1 MKICFVGFGNIAQ
14 AIIEGLLKSGISSK
28 NIACIERN
36 QEKIEL
42 LKEKNLRMMQLEN
55 LASGSFDLIVL
66 AVKPKDALKTEK
78 DIFDSAPESILITVV
93 AGIAL
98 NKYSKPDSVIR
109 SMPNTACAFGKGITA
124 LYANDQKS
132 HGFKNA
138 NELFSKTGHVLA
150 PVSYTHLTLPTK
162 RIV

>member
-1 MKICFVGFGNIAQ
+1 MNICFVGYGNIAQ
-14 AIIEGLLKSGISSK
+14 AIIGGLLKSGMSTE

-36 QEKIEL
+36 KQKIEL
-42 LKEKNLRMMQLEN
+42 LKEKNLRMIQLEN
-55 LASGSFDLIVL
+55 LASENFDLILL

-78 DIFDSAPESILITVV
+78 DIFDNAPESILITVV

-98 NKYSKPDSVIR
+98 NKYSKPGSIIR

-124 LYANDQKS
+124 LYADNQKS

-138 NELFSKTGHVLA
+138 NKLFSRTGHVLA
-150 PVSYTHLTLPTK
+150 LENEDEMHG
-162 RIV
+162 IH